1 MSEGALSGT
10 PAVVTGAASG
20 IGLACARAL
29 AADGA
34 RVVLSDLAGPQLAS
48 AAAGLGVAV
57 AADVTSEADCAELM
71 AATAERVGPVE
82 ILVTCAGVFSKAPVD
97 EVTIEEWE
105 RVIRVNLT
113 GTLLSVQAAL
123 RYMIPRRRGRIVTM
137 ASLAAQTGG
146 LAAGIAYASSK
157 GGVIALTKSIA
168 RSAAAH
174 GITANAV
181 NPGVIDT
188 PLISG
193 WPEEAKERT
202 LAATPL
208 GRMGTAE
215 EVAAAVAWLASDA
228 AAFVTGA
235 HVDVNGGL
243 LMD

>member
-1 MSEGALSGT
+1 MSGGT
-10 PAVVTGAASG
+10 LAGRPAVVTGAASG

-29 AADGA
+29 AAEGGL
-34 RVVLSDLAGPQLAS
+34 VVLSDLAGPQLDS
-48 AAAGLGVAV
+48 AADGVGVAI
-57 AADVTSEADCAELM
+57 AADVTSEVECAALM
-71 AATAERVGPVE
+71 AETAERVGPVE
-82 ILVTCAGVFSKAPVD
+82 ILVTCAGIFSKAPVD
-97 EVTIEEWE
+97 EVTVDEWE

-113 GTLLSVQAAL
+113 GTLLTAQAAL
-123 RYMIPRRRGRIVTM
+123 RYMIPRRRGRIVTI

-146 LAAGIAYASSK
+146 LAAGVAYAASK

-168 RSAAAH
+168 RAAAAH

-188 PLISG
+188 PLIAG
-193 WPEEAKERT
+193 WPEEAHERT

-208 GRMGTAE
+208 GRVGTPE
-215 EVAAAVAWLASDA
+215 EVAAAVAFLVSDA

>member
-1 MSEGALSGT
+1 MSGPLDGR

-29 AADGA
+29 AAGGA
-34 RVVLSDLAGPQLAS
+34 PVVLSDLDVPQLQ
-48 AAAGLGVAV
+48 AAAEGIGLAV
-57 AADVTSEADCAELM
+57 PSDVTNEADCAALM
-71 AATAERVGPVE
+71 EATAERFGPVE
-82 ILVTCAGVFSKAPVD
+82 ILVTCAGIFSKAPVD
-97 EVTIEEWE
+97 EVTSEEWE

-113 GTLLSVQAAL
+113 GTLLSAQAAL
-123 RYMIPRRRGRIVTM
+123 RWMIPRRRGRIVTM

-146 LAAGIAYASSK
+146 LAAGVAYASSK

-168 RSAAAH
+168 RSVAAH
-174 GITANAV
+174 GVTANTV

-188 PLISG
+188 PLIAG
-193 WPEEAKERT
+193 WPDEARERT